1 MKEMNNE
8 ESKDGRSDNFYLR
21 LLIYHISK
29 ECSEIGYCTSTLE
42 SARRSA
48 SRLEAF
54 CMRVIIERNE
64 RSKREAFQLQKE
76 NPNGFKTDGTRYKT
90 SEKSKAEG
98 IKHSMDF
105 DSGYLNGKIKH
116 G

>member
-1 MKEMNNE
+1 MKENQDE
-8 ESKDGRSDNFYLR
+8 PEVGRSDNFYLR
-21 LLIYHISK
+21 LLIQHITK
-29 ECSEIGYCTSTLE
+29 ECGEIGYCTSTLE
-42 SARRSA
+42 SARRAA
-48 SRLEAF
+48 SRLSDISI
-54 CMRVIIERNE
+54 RVIIERDA

-105 DSGYLNGKIKH
+105 NSGYGKIKH